1 MYGEGRIADMIQIFK
16 KELQSYMICDDWSFS
31 FLKDIA
37 FIKFTRCGLIAKIC
51 PRGNSRQKEMC
62 YDSSIRNKTASKN
75 NGGRHMLKTTEL
87 FINELKERDLKYRDI
102 RTLQD
107 GDDLVEVG
115 FNLDSN
121 RIRIMIF
128 FDASEKSVAL
138 RCFEVT
144 RVTEEQYPNALLSCN
159 ELNNKMR
166 WVKFCIGQEMNVH
179 AEVDAL
185 IDETTAAK
193 VTMELMMRMA
203 SIVDEAYPMIN
214 KAIWS

>member
-16 KELQSYMICDDWSFS
+16 KELQSYRICDDWSFS

-51 PRGNSRQKEMC
+51 HRGNSRQKEMC
-62 YDSSIRNKTASKN
+62 YDSSIRNKTAAKN

-115 FNLDSN
+115 FNLDST
-121 RIRIMIF
+121 RIQIMIF
-128 FDASEKSVAL
+128 FDASEESVAL

-159 ELNNKMR
+159 ELNN
-166 WVKFCIGQEMNVH
+166 
-179 AEVDAL
+179 
-185 IDETTAAK
+185 
-193 VTMELMMRMA
+193 
-203 SIVDEAYPMIN
+203 
-214 KAIWS
+214 

>member
-1 MYGEGRIADMIQIFK
+1 MTGAF
-16 KELQSYMICDDWSFS
+16 L

-51 PRGNSRQKEMC
+51 HRGNSRQKEMC
-62 YDSSIRNKTASKN
+62 YDSSIRNKTAAKN
-75 NGGRHMLKTTEL
+75 NGGST
-87 FINELKERDLKYRDI
+87 
-102 RTLQD
+102 
-107 GDDLVEVG
+107 
-115 FNLDSN
+115 
-121 RIRIMIF
+121 RIQIMIF

-179 AEVDAL
+179 AEADAL
-185 IDETTAAK
+185 VDETTAAK